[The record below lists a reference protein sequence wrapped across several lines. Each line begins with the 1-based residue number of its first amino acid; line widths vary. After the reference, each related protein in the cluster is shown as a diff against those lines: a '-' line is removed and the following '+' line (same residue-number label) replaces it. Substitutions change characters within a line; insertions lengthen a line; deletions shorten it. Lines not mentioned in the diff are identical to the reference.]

1 MPRSDRSD
9 TSASDTVVELAE
21 VTKTYRRRRR
31 SEHIGQ
37 ALARFVR
44 PTFETVTA
52 LDGVSLRIG
61 RGEVVAY
68 AGPNGA
74 GKSTTIKILSGL
86 LAPDQGRVRVLGLH
100 PLRQRIELVS
110 RISVVFGQ
118 RTELWWDHPVAAS
131 FDWKRVVWGI
141 ERSDYDRMVS
151 FVKDL
156 LGLDDFFHSMAR
168 ELSLGQRMRAD
179 LGLALINEPELM
191 LLDEPTLGLDVLAK
205 RRVLQSI
212 VDMNR
217 ERGMTVLVTSHDMPD
232 LETLAPRVVV
242 INHGALAFDGAFSQF
257 RTKLGDPRR
266 LILVTA
272 DEQPPAL
279 TGATLVRSDG
289 GRHQYAFDANDVPI
303 AGLIDQAGALA
314 TLLDVETQRASIDD
328 VVADVYDRW
337 LGERVTQAAPPSGRI
352 RPR

>member
-1 MPRSDRSD
+1 M
-9 TSASDTVVELAE
+9 T
-21 VTKTYRRRRR
+21 
-31 SEHIGQ
+31 
-37 ALARFVR
+37 RFFR

-52 LDGVSLRIG
+52 LEHVSLRIG

-86 LAPDQGRVRVLGLH
+86 LVPDSGHVRVLGLNAT
-100 PLRQRIELVS
+100 RQRLDLVS

-141 ERSDYDRMVS
+141 ERADYERMVG
-151 FVKDL
+151 FVKEL
-156 LGLDDFFHSMAR
+156 LGLDEFFHSMTR

-212 VDMNR
+212 VDLNR

-232 LETLAPRVVV
+232 LEALASRVVM
-242 INHGALAFDGAFSQF
+242 INHGTIAFDGPFSQF
-257 RTKLGDPRR
+257 RCQLGDPRR
-266 LILVTA
+266 LIISTDSVRGPILS
-272 DEQPPAL
+272 
-279 TGATLVRSDG
+279 GATLVRSEA
-289 GRHQYAFDANDVPI
+289 GRHEYAFDANDVPI
-303 AGLIDQAGALA
+303 ARLIDQAGAE
-314 TLLDVETQRASIDD
+314 TELLDVETQRTSIDD

-337 LGERVTQAAPPSGRI
+337 LSERAEADR
-352 RPR
+352 RA